1 MKLRRSMNRC
11 AGLGLLALT
20 LVFVNGCWLFVAG
33 AGAGAGAVWYYGALR
48 STEEAGHKAV
58 FDASEKAM
66 EDLGMSVEKKSEG
79 ATTSKLEGKAADGK
93 IVRISVDR
101 VSENTS
107 ELTIRMGLA
116 DEAGARR
123 IYEQIKA
130 NLPGVAGSL
139 AE

>member
-1 MKLRRSMNRC
+1 MKLKQSMNRWV
-11 AGLGLLALT
+11 GLGLLALT
-20 LVFVNGCWLFVAG
+20 LVFANGCWLFVAG

-58 FDASEKAM
+58 FDASEKALG
-66 EDLGMSVEKKSEG
+66 DLGISIEKKTEG
-79 ATTSKLEGKAADGK
+79 ATTSKLEGKGDDGK

-107 ELTIRMGLA
+107 DLTIRMGLA

-123 IYEQIKA
+123 IYEQIKTH
-130 NLPGVAGSL
+130 LPGVSGSL